1 MRKLATLNVSAKW
14 RHQLEALSSPNYKSV
29 GDEPPSPLQ
38 CAAARPPM
46 MVLLLGAIEAPHEA
60 SSQLTRASEMT
71 WKWSVFSL
79 LLVFRVR
86 LADPVRA

>member
-1 MRKLATLNVSAKW
+1 
-14 RHQLEALSSPNYKSV
+14 
-29 GDEPPSPLQ
+29 
-38 CAAARPPM
+38 M